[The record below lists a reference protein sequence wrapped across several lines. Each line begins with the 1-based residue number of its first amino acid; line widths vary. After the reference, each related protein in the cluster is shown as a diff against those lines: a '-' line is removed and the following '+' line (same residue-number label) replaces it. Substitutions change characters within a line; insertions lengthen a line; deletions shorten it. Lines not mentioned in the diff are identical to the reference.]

1 MSLNHLRF
9 DASPHY
15 VIRDG
20 PLRTWVTLSAQSF
33 TRAALGLCVCVCVD
47 KAKVTEGI
55 PRLLA
60 AVHIS

>member
-33 TRAALGLCVCVCVD
+33 TRAALRLCVCVD
-47 KAKVTEGI
+47 KAKVAEGI